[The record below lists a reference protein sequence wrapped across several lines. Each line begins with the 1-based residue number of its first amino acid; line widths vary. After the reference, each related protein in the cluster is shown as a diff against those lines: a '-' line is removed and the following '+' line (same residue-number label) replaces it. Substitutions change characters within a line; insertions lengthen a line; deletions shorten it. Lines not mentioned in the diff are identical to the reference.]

1 MHARGSARL
10 TSYSHLAYNDTA
22 YDMFLPA
29 LILCFV
35 PLIAGFLTSNFYLDD
50 AHNAIEKDKKI
61 VLKTEAELKA
71 EEEEL
76 RMAMDREA
84 SM

>member
-1 MHARGSARL
+1 MEL
-10 TSYSHLAYNDTA
+10 VAYNDTA

-50 AHNAIEKDKKI
+50 SHNAIETDKKI
-61 VLKTEAELKA
+61 VLRTDEEIKA
-71 EEEEL
+71 EEEAL
-76 RMAMDREA
+76 KNARMRETA
-84 SM
+84 EY

>member
-1 MHARGSARL
+1 M
-10 TSYSHLAYNDTA
+10 A

-50 AHNAIEKDKKI
+50 AHNAIETNKKI
-61 VLKTEAELKA
+61 VLRSEAEIKA
-71 EEEEL
+71 EEEAL
-76 RMAMDREA
+76 KNAKDREA
-84 SM
+84 GM

>member
-1 MHARGSARL
+1 M
-10 TSYSHLAYNDTA
+10 TAYNDMA

-50 AHNAIEKDKKI
+50 AHNAIEKDKKM
-61 VLKTEAELKA
+61 VLRSEAEIKA
-71 EEEEL
+71 EEEAL
-76 RMAMDREA
+76 RNAKDREA
-84 SM
+84 SL